1 MLLLCHLGHPPLSWR
16 CNRRAGKNACK
27 AVVMQKGLDFVFGK
41 YPHTCKITEDIS
53 LHAELRTEVKTGVK
67 TNIYATTAQVVE
79 PIYTKHFEKDPERNL
94 SVLANIHKVAVPKN
108 PLDMD
113 FELGMKM

>member
-1 MLLLCHLGHPPLSWR
+1 M
-16 CNRRAGKNACK
+16 
-27 AVVMQKGLDFVFGK
+27 
-41 YPHTCKITEDIS
+41 
-53 LHAELRTEVKTGVK
+53 RTEVKTGVK

-94 SVLANIHKVAVPKN
+94 AVLANIHKVARRAKDQAVPKN